1 MSKTTPSLPDL
12 FQAAVVAY
20 EQGNLNEALVVGEKI
35 LTEDPSFADASNLLS
50 AVAQDQGRLADAEM
64 FARAAL
70 TQDSNNPIYLNS
82 LGNTLRRLG
91 RTDEAINAFEMA
103 RRQMPDQP
111 DILFNLGN
119 ALRDGGRFDEAG
131 DAFRASLAIQPGN
144 IPVYNNLAITLKAMG
159 DPEGAA
165 TVLIEGLAFAPK
177 SPELRFNLGNALQAA
192 GRMDA
197 AEASYRR
204 AVDLRPDHA
213 DAWVNLGV
221 VLAAQGQKAEAETCF
236 NRAID
241 ISPDIAQAYVGL
253 ADLADD
259 GSLDA
264 VAHRRK
270 VLAMRPDL
278 AAIHSSLLMCLHYT
292 TDATPKG
299 LAKEHRLFGERYQ
312 SDRAPLLERSH
323 DFTPDRPLRLGVVSG
338 DFRFHAMRFFALPV
352 LAARDR
358 GTWSLTCYSNT
369 ANPDA
374 HTKSFRQVADQWR
387 DVRSVSDEGLAE
399 LIVSDAIDVLIDLS
413 GHAPHNRLLAF
424 SQEPAPLQVAW
435 GDYVDTRGLDSIDIL
450 IGDSVHTPTAEQD
463 RYVERLAH
471 MPVDYI
477 CYEPPPYLPPATQSP
492 VTHNGC
498 ITFGTFSE
506 LTKIQPET
514 VRLWAQVL
522 KANPDSRF
530 FANGYLL
537 ADEARQGRL
546 FSAFMENGI
555 SSDRIL
561 IGTGG
566 EHANF
571 LEQYSKVDII
581 LDTWPYSGGL
591 TTCEALV
598 MGVPVVTLTG
608 DRFSGRHATA
618 HLRAAGFPEWASAD
632 EAAFIEIASNLCQ
645 GSQALS
651 SLRREVRKKTL
662 ASSLCDID
670 TFSDAFYDLLRT
682 EWRDV
687 CAQASAAL

>member
-1 MSKTTPSLPDL
+1 MSKTTLSLSNI
-12 FQAAVVAY
+12 FQKALEAY
-20 EQGNLNEALVVGEKI
+20 EQSNLNEAIVLGETI
-35 LTEDPSFADASNLLS
+35 LAEDGSYADAHNLLS
-50 AVAQDQGRLADAEM
+50 AVAQDQGRLKDAET

-70 TQDSNNPIYLNS
+70 AQESNNPLYLNS

-91 RTDEAINAFEMA
+91 RTDEAVDAFEAA
-103 RRQMPDQP
+103 RRLMPDQP

-119 ALRDGGRFDEAG
+119 ALRDSGRFDEAG

-159 DPEGAA
+159 DPEAAA

-177 SPELRFNLGNALQAA
+177 SPDLRFNLGNALQAA
-192 GRMDA
+192 GRMEA
-197 AEASYRR
+197 AESAYRR

-221 VLAAQGQKAEAETCF
+221 VLAAQGFKEDAESCF
-236 NRAID
+236 AKAID
-241 ISPDIAQAYVGL
+241 LNPDLAQAYVGL

-264 VAHRRK
+264 VAHRRQ

-292 TDATPKG
+292 ADATPDD
-299 LAKEHRLFGERYQ
+299 LAREHRLFGKQ
-312 SDRAPLLERSH
+312 HPPPAQALFSPAH
-323 DFTPDRPLRLGVVSG
+323 DFSPDRPLRVGVVSG

-352 LAARDR
+352 FAARDR
-358 GTWSLTCYSNT
+358 NTWSLTCYST
-369 ANPDA
+369 TVNPDA
-374 HTKSFRQVADQWR
+374 HTKAFHQAADRWR
-387 DVRSVSDEGLAE
+387 DVRSISDEALAD
-399 LIVSDAIDVLIDLS
+399 LIVSDSIDILIDLS
-413 GHAPHNRLLAF
+413 GHAPHNRLRVF
-424 SQEPAPLQVAW
+424 NRKPAPLQVAW
-435 GDYVDTRGLDSIDIL
+435 GDYVDTRGLDAIDIL
-450 IGDSVHTPTAEQD
+450 IGDAVHTPLDEQA

-477 CYEPPPYLPPATQSP
+477 CYEPPPYLPPATQAP
-492 VTHNGC
+492 ATHNGC

-514 VRLWAQVL
+514 VRLWSQVL
-522 KANPDSRF
+522 KANPDSQF

-537 ADEARQGRL
+537 ADEVRQGRL
-546 FSAFMENGI
+546 YSAFIENGI
-555 SSDRIL
+555 NADRIL

-571 LEQYSKVDII
+571 LEQYSKVDIV

-618 HLRAAGFPEWASAD
+618 HLKAAGFPDWAAPD
-632 EAAFIEIASNLCQ
+632 EQAFVQIASGLCQ
-645 GSQALS
+645 GSTALS
-651 SLRREVRKKTL
+651 SLRRRVRKQTL
-662 ASSLCDID
+662 DSPLCDVGAF
-670 TFSDAFYDLLRT
+670 TQAFYDLLRQQ
-682 EWRDV
+682 WRAT
-687 CAQASAAL
+687 CSQK

>member
-1 MSKTTPSLPDL
+1 MSKTTTPSSDL
-12 FQAAVVAY
+12 FQNALTAY
-20 EQGNLNEALVVGEKI
+20 ESGNLNEAIVVSEKI
-35 LTEDPSFADASNLLS
+35 LTEDPNFPDASNLLS
-50 AVAQDQGRLADAEM
+50 AIAQDQDRLADAET

-70 TQDSNNPIYLNS
+70 SQESNNPIYLNS

-91 RTDEAINAFEMA
+91 RTDEAVNAFELA

-144 IPVYNNLAITLKAMG
+144 IAAYNNLAITLKAMG

-192 GRMDA
+192 GRMEA
-197 AEASYRR
+197 AESSYRR

-221 VLAAQGQKAEAETCF
+221 VLAAQDKKSDAEASF
-236 NRAID
+236 NKAIE
-241 ISPDIAQAYVGL
+241 INPDLAQAYVGL

-259 GSLDA
+259 GGLDA
-264 VAHRRK
+264 VAHRRSI
-270 VLAMRPDL
+270 LAMRPDL

-292 TDATPKG
+292 AGATPES
-299 LAKEHRLFGERYQ
+299 LAVEHRQYGERHQ
-312 SDRAPLLERSH
+312 SADAPIFRAGH
-323 DFTPDRPLRLGVVSG
+323 DFTLDRPLRLGVVSG
-338 DFRFHAMRFFALPV
+338 DFRFHAMRFFAQPV
-352 LAARDR
+352 FAARDR
-358 GTWSLTCYSNT
+358 AAWSLICYSTT
-369 ANPDA
+369 ASPDS
-374 HTKSFRQVADQWR
+374 HTKAFHQVADQWR
-387 DVRSVSDEGLAE
+387 DVRSVSDDALATLVVNDE
-399 LIVSDAIDVLIDLS
+399 VDVLIDLS
-413 GHAPHNRLLAF
+413 GHAPHNRLKTF
-424 SQEPAPLQVAW
+424 SHRPAPLQVAW
-435 GDYVDTRGLDSIDIL
+435 GDYVDTRGLDAIDIL
-450 IGDSVHTPTAEQD
+450 IGDSIHTPMNEQN
-463 RYVERLAH
+463 RYVERLVH
-471 MPVDYI
+471 MPTDYV
-477 CYEPPPYLPPATQSP
+477 CYEPPPYLPPASQAP
-492 VTHNGC
+492 APQKGC

-514 VRLWAQVL
+514 IRLWAKVL
-522 KANPDSRF
+522 NANPDSRF

-537 ADEARQGRL
+537 ADEARQGKL
-546 FSAFMENGI
+546 FSAFIENGI
-555 SSDRIL
+555 SADRIV

-571 LEQYSKVDII
+571 LEQYAQVDII

-618 HLRAAGFPEWASAD
+618 HLKAAGFPEWVAED
-632 EAAFIEIASNLCQ
+632 EATFVIIATTLCEDPDT
-645 GSQALS
+645 LTP
-651 SLRREVRKKTL
+651 LRRHVRQQTL
-662 ASSLCDID
+662 ASPLCDVAG
-670 TFSDAFYDLLRT
+670 FADAFYGLLRA
-682 EWRDV
+682 EWREV
-687 CAQASAAL
+687 CSRR